1 MDWKFCTQL
10 THKYNNWS
18 VVSANCLEMKL
29 TWNFQLLSSDIL
41 RLNSNSLLLHFSC
54 TIFCEDEWHFRE
66 SNATETGCEVI
77 LEWKS
82 QRLNAIAVWCSP
94 WPFAFEL
101 IALSMGLFPGY
112 FIFFIH
118 GFLRKIRPPHAAT
131 CFLIFSPLPHWY
143 MVPLIP
149 YMWGPHGVNVT
160 LIVGLIFCGCLWC
173 LCVRTDWTFNHS
185 HSHFLFLFWFGIAI
199 HI

>member
-112 FIFFIH
+112 FIFFYSWV
-118 GFLRKIRPPHAAT
+118 LTENTAT
-131 CFLIFSPLPHWY
+131 SRGYLFSHIFPTS
-143 MVPLIP
+143 
-149 YMWGPHGVNVT
+149 T
-160 LIVGLIFCGCLWC
+160 LIYGPSDSVYVGSTWGQCHIDRRVDILWMLVVFVC
-173 LCVRTDWTFNHS
+173 KDRLN
-185 HSHFLFLFWFGIAI
+185 IQP
-199 HI
+199 